1 MYFFTENAPKDGA
14 DYKEWMN
21 ATILVVSSTETVEA
35 TNAGR
40 ASGDGF
46 ALAEVKV
53 SDLNFYQGSDNA
65 WMTAGNDISINNAN
79 FRVQKSYVDAY
90 PYELNV
96 DDFRYRE
103 QASKAKHVT
112 KSVKLHVLKHSDK
125 YYLTTTHATDDQ
137 FIFKLLPP
145 V

>member
-46 ALAEVKV
+46 AL
-53 SDLNFYQGSDNA
+53 Q
-65 WMTAGNDISINNAN
+65 
-79 FRVQKSYVDAY
+79 R
-90 PYELNV
+90 
-96 DDFRYRE
+96 
-103 QASKAKHVT
+103 
-112 KSVKLHVLKHSDK
+112 
-125 YYLTTTHATDDQ
+125 
-137 FIFKLLPP
+137 
-145 V
+145 

>member
-1 MYFFTENAPKDGA
+1 
-14 DYKEWMN
+14 
-21 ATILVVSSTETVEA
+21 
-35 TNAGR
+35 
-40 ASGDGF
+40 
-46 ALAEVKV
+46 VKV

-112 KSVKLHVLKHSDK
+112 KPVKLHVLKHSDK

-137 FIFKLLPP
+137 FIFKLAAAGMKKGIELLNTEAKVAAYTIRILDGNDLPITSTRKTSRAYTAST
-145 V
+145 

>member
-1 MYFFTENAPKDGA
+1 M
-14 DYKEWMN
+14 
-21 ATILVVSSTETVEA
+21 VS
-35 TNAGR
+35 
-40 ASGDGF
+40 

-125 YYLTTTHATDDQ
+125 YYLTTTCYRR
-137 FIFKLLPP
+137 P
-145 V
+145 VHLQVGCRRYEERYRVVEHGG

>member
-46 ALAEVKV
+46 ALAEVK
-53 SDLNFYQGSDNA
+53 S
-65 WMTAGNDISINNAN
+65 
-79 FRVQKSYVDAY
+79 
-90 PYELNV
+90 
-96 DDFRYRE
+96 
-103 QASKAKHVT
+103 
-112 KSVKLHVLKHSDK
+112 
-125 YYLTTTHATDDQ
+125 AT
-137 FIFKLLPP
+137 
-145 V
+145 